1 VHLEESALSGPLA
14 AGKMRSADARLVEEI
29 RNGDAEAGRRFVRQY
44 YPSVYRYLLGR
55 TGRPET
61 AADLTQET
69 FVQAWS
75 SLDTFDDR
83 MPLRPWLLR
92 IAHREFLQALRS
104 RRPATHDFGT
114 DTRSL
119 EGIAEL
125 PDPGTVGWTESVE
138 LREALRVLP
147 AEERELVVLH
157 YLEGYRC
164 EEIAQMLG
172 IPLGRVRHRLVDA
185 RARLRRALEE

>member
-1 VHLEESALSGPLA
+1 VHLEETALSGPLA
-14 AGKMRSADARLVEEI
+14 AGKMRSADGRLVEQV
-29 RNGDAEAGRRFVRQY
+29 RRGDTEAGRHFVRQY

-69 FVQAWS
+69 FLQAWR

-104 RRPATHDFGT
+104 RRPATYDFGT
-114 DTRSL
+114 DTQSL
-119 EGIAEL
+119 DAIAEL
-125 PDPGTVGWTESVE
+125 PDPGAAGWTEAVE

-164 EEIAQMLG
+164 EEIAQILG

-185 RARLRRALEE
+185 RARLRSALQE

>member
-14 AGKMRSADARLVEEI
+14 AGKMRSADARLVEQI
-29 RNGDAEAGRRFVRQY
+29 RNGDAEAGRRFVHQH
-44 YPSVYRYLLGR
+44 YPGVYRYLLSR

-69 FVQAWS
+69 FLQAWR

-104 RRPATHDFGT
+104 RRPATHEFGT

-119 EGIAEL
+119 EAIAEL
-125 PDPGTVGWTESVE
+125 PDPDTVGWTDAVE

-164 EEIAQMLG
+164 EEIAQILG